1 MTGRTV
7 VLLVVVVAALAVGY
21 VTLRSLPPSQS
32 STAAAPQ
39 LQPVDAQPAAK
50 AQDSCWFK
58 VKNRSG
64 RADKVRQWQSV
75 TSIGAKTER
84 LGDLLIVTGAIEP
97 MVGDDHFYGCSLF
110 EYTVGSPVVMSV
122 VASASPVRVD
132 MVVPY
137 GFSADGRKQQR

>member
-1 MTGRTV
+1 MTSRMV
-7 VLLVVVVAALAVGY
+7 VLLVVVAAALAIAY
-21 VTLRSLPPSQS
+21 VTVRSLPASEL
-32 STAAAPQ
+32 STAASRQ
-39 LQPVDAQPAAK
+39 LQPIDAQLAAK
-50 AQDSCWFK
+50 ARDNCWFK

-75 TSIGAKTER
+75 TSIGAKADR

-110 EYTVGSPVVMSV
+110 EYTAGSPVVMSV
-122 VASASPVRVD
+122 VASAVPVRVD
-132 MVVPY
+132 MVIPY